1 MKKFIKSLAL
11 VALAGSTLLPAVA
24 AQEGSSEF
32 EGETV
37 SIGVASEYEEEVWLD
52 VADRAAEEG
61 ITLDIVLFNDYIQP
75 NVAAQDGS
83 LDLNAFQHVEYLNDW
98 NASNDG
104 SLQAIGF
111 TYVAPLKIYSDK
123 ISSLEELQEG
133 DVIAIPNDPTNGG
146 RALLALEKAGLIEV
160 DDAVGILPTVND
172 VTENELNLEF
182 EELEAGQIATALPDV
197 AAAAINNNF
206 ANDAGLTDED
216 AIFNDAEDIES
227 LPENYKNVIA
237 TRAEE
242 AENPLYLRVVEL
254 YQDDATADKL
264 AEVSNNSDV
273 PAWSEDDALPLNLTT
288 ESAEETEAATEDEAD
303 GETEEET
310 DAAEETEL
318 EETTEED
325 AA

>member
-11 VALAGSTLLPAVA
+11 VALAGTALLPVAA
-24 AQEGSSEF
+24 AQEESSDF
-32 EGETV
+32 DGETV

-123 ISSLEELQEG
+123 ITSIDELQEG
-133 DVIAIPNDPTNGG
+133 DIIAIPNDPTNGG

-172 VTENELNLEF
+172 ITANELNLEF

-237 TRAEE
+237 TRADD

-254 YQDDATADKL
+254 YQEDATTDKL
-264 AEVSNNSDV
+264 AEVSNGSDV
-273 PAWSEDDALPLNLTT
+273 PAWSEEDALPLNLTT
-288 ESAEETEAATEDEAD
+288 ENSEETDTAGEGETEDA
-303 GETEEET
+303 ETEEET
-310 DAAEETEL
+310 S
-318 EETTEED
+318 EED

>member
-11 VALAGSTLLPAVA
+11 VALAGTALLPAAA
-24 AQEGSSEF
+24 AQEESSDF
-32 EGETV
+32 DGETV

-52 VADRAAEEG
+52 VAGRAAEEG

-123 ISSLEELQEG
+123 ITSIDELQEG
-133 DVIAIPNDPTNGG
+133 DIIAIPNDPTNGG

-172 VTENELNLEF
+172 ITANELNLEF

-237 TRAEE
+237 TRADD
-242 AENPLYLRVVEL
+242 AENPVYLRVVEL
-254 YQDDATADKL
+254 YQEDATNDKL
-264 AEVSNNSDV
+264 AEVSNGSDV
-273 PAWSEDDALPLNLTT
+273 PAWSEEDALPLNLTT
-288 ESAEETEAATEDEAD
+288 GSSEETDAAVEGETEDA
-303 GETEEET
+303 ETEEET
-310 DAAEETEL
+310 S
-318 EETTEED
+318 EED